1 MSGGE
6 DRRSRKVFRDG
17 GTLESAPGSSGPVGE
32 GERETLSTTRL
43 GVLGWGGPLPLDS
56 RVVQCSATAL
66 RVSYRAGEG
75 DWGDG
80 HGSGGGRTDPR
91 VVQSPG
97 TVLGL

>member
-1 MSGGE
+1 M
-6 DRRSRKVFRDG
+6 
-17 GTLESAPGSSGPVGE
+17 
-32 GERETLSTTRL
+32 
-43 GVLGWGGPLPLDS
+43 DS